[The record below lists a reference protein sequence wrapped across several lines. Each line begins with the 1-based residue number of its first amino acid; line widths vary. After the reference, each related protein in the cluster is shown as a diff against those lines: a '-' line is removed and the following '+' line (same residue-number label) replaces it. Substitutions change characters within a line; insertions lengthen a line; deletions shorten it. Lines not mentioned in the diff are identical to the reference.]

1 MRRVSLLG
9 VGFCLLY
16 AVPTA
21 LCVWAA
27 QGADDKGHFVMLQ
40 LPLTP
45 QLAALDALGLD
56 AWLHGMP
63 WAVAYLT
70 LVPPVL
76 LLLYVAGHGLQAL
89 LRRAVMRRVRPR

>member
-1 MRRVSLLG
+1 MRRVSWLG

-21 LCVWAA
+21 LCIWAA

-56 AWLHGMP
+56 AWLQGMS
-63 WAVAYLT
+63 WTVGYLL
-70 LVPPVL
+70 LVPPLL

-89 LRRAVMRRVRPR
+89 LDRAVMRVVRSR